1 MEPRADERAVTV
13 LLREEAALAV
23 ESPAPSR
30 TPGPTL
36 LEEVLGATSSGATT
50 STTTQPTT
58 VASLAL
64 FLSERSPWKA
74 VCTWFG
80 LNENSVALPSREA
93 AGRLLNRD
101 IARIDALIDR
111 QLNTVIHHPAYQK
124 LEASW
129 RGLEYLTNTIPE
141 GGEGVK
147 VRVLNVSWND
157 LVNDVTRALEF
168 DQSQLFKKVYEN
180 EFGQPGGEP
189 FGVLLGDY
197 EMHPRPSA
205 GHPQD
210 DVEALSQISGVAA
223 AAFAPFIT
231 SVHPSFFGLDSFME
245 LERPLELTRTFEQPE
260 YSKWRSLRQSED
272 SRFVGLTLPRILMRV
287 PHGTTGAPGAGSRFR
302 EDVGGP
308 GRDRYLWGNAAYAF
322 GAVLIRSFANSGW
335 LADIRGIRHSPV
347 DRAGKRTCLD
357 DGGLVT
363 GLPIHSFGTDRTG
376 VATRCST
383 EVIVTD
389 AREKDLEELGFIPLC
404 HCQDTDFSAFYGNQS
419 IQKPA
424 KYDELKATVN
434 ARLSAMLQYILCV
447 SRFAH
452 YVKVMA
458 RDRIGSMI
466 RPEDIEAQLQKWLLD
481 YTISN
486 ESAGPEVKA
495 QYPLREARVKVREN
509 PGSPGSYSCDIH
521 LRPHFQLDQM
531 YAAMK
536 FTTELTPGRAS
547 S

>member
-1 MEPRADERAVTV
+1 MEPRADDRAATV
-13 LLREEAALAV
+13 LLREEAAPAA
-23 ESPAPSR
+23 ESPVAAR
-30 TPGPTL
+30 PGVTTL
-36 LEEVLGATSSGATT
+36 LEDVVSATT
-50 STTTQPTT
+50 TTERSTTAAHTATT
-58 VASLAL
+58 TLRAFLA
-64 FLSERSPWKA
+64 EQSPWKA

-80 LNENSVALPSREA
+80 IDADCTALPSRDV
-93 AGRLLNRD
+93 AGRMLNRD

-111 QLNTVIHHPAYQK
+111 QLNAVIHHPSFQK
-124 LEASW
+124 LESSW
-129 RGLEYLTNTIPE
+129 RGLEFLTSKIPE

-147 VRVLNVSWND
+147 VRVLNVSWGE

-197 EMHPRPSA
+197 EIHPRPSP

-210 DVEALSQISGVAA
+210 DVEALSQIAGVAA
-223 AAFAPFIT
+223 AAFAPFIA
-231 SVHPSFFGLDSFME
+231 SVHPSFFGLDSFTE
-245 LERPLELTRTFEQPE
+245 LERPLDLTRTFEQPE
-260 YSKWRSLRQSED
+260 YTKWRSLRNAED
-272 SRFVGLTLPRILMRV
+272 SRFVGLTLPRILMRI
-287 PHGTTGAPGAGSRFR
+287 PHGTTGSPGAGSRFR
-302 EDVGGP
+302 EDVAGP
-308 GRDRYLWGNAAYAF
+308 SRDRYLWGNAAYAF
-322 GAVLIRSFANSGW
+322 GAVLIRSFTSTGW
-335 LADIRGIRHSPV
+335 LADIRGVRHSQI
-347 DRAGKRTCLD
+347 DRGGSRTTLD
-357 DGGLVT
+357 DGGLVA
-363 GLPIHSFGTDRTG
+363 GLPVHSFATDRIG
-376 VATRCST
+376 VANKCST

-404 HCQDTDFSAFYGNQS
+404 HCQDTEFSAFYGNQS
-419 IQKPA
+419 IQKPV
-424 KYDELKATVN
+424 KYDEVKATVN

-452 YVKVMA
+452 YVKVIA

-466 RPEDIEAQLQKWLLD
+466 RPEDIEIQLQKWLQD

-495 QYPLREARVKVREN
+495 QYPLREARVRVREN
-509 PGSPGSYSCDIH
+509 PAAPGNYICDVH

-536 FTTELTPGRAS
+536 FTTQLSPGQS
-547 S
+547 SP